1 MKAECNPIQVIPR
14 LHAIFSRYCDA
25 DPALASFYAA
35 PVTST
40 AWQQTQIATPHREEL
55 AAMLRSQ
62 NTQPLALGRIEKLR
76 NGAQA
81 VVSGQQVALFGG
93 PLFTVFK
100 AAGAIHRAAEATNA
114 GNPTIPIFWLA
125 SEDHDFVEINHI
137 TLPAR
142 SELKRLT
149 YAQTPENA
157 VPVGGVVFDE
167 SIAALTEEA
176 SDLCGYSDFS
186 ELLLH
191 AYRPGATFA
200 GAFAELMAGIFATH
214 GLVTLDPSTREAHRL
229 GATVL
234 SAAIERADELNA
246 ALRERDREL
255 AAAGLHSQVLVTER
269 TSLLFLL
276 EENTGARL
284 ALKHNPD
291 GSWQSGSATH
301 TSDELLAILAETP
314 ERISPSALLRPVFQ
328 DAILPTTLYL
338 GGPAEVAYYAQSQV
352 LFTRILGRTTPIQP
366 RLSATIIEPS
376 VAELL
381 VKYQLQPEDL
391 FATGDQDLAQRLA
404 ARSIPVEGKQLIASA
419 GNALDAELAALT
431 EWMSRISETL
441 GQSAQNS
448 ANKMRYQ
455 MGRMRRLAANHV
467 LEKET
472 AIRRHATTLTEA
484 LYPHGD
490 LQERLIGHGCFFAR
504 YGLELT
510 DEIIREAGGSK
521 PGHKFF
527 TL

>member
-1 MKAECNPIQVIPR
+1 VKAECNPIQVIPR

-25 DPALASFYAA
+25 DPVVAPFYAA

-55 AAMLRSQ
+55 AALLRSQ
-62 NTQPLALGRIEKLR
+62 NTQPLALGKIEKLR
-76 NGAQA
+76 SGAQA

-93 PLFTVFK
+93 PLFTAFK
-100 AAGAIHRAAEATNA
+100 AAGAIHRAAEATQA

-125 SEDHDFVEINHI
+125 SEDHDFAEINHI
-137 TLPAR
+137 TLPTR
-142 SELKRLT
+142 SGLKRLT
-149 YAQTPENA
+149 YAQAPAHT

-167 SIAALTEEA
+167 TITALAEEA
-176 SDLCGYSDFS
+176 ADLCGYSDFS
-186 ELLLH
+186 DLLRR
-191 AYRPGATFA
+191 AYRPGATLA
-200 GAFAELMAGIFATH
+200 SAFAELMAGIFATH

-234 SAAIERADELNA
+234 RAAIEQATELNA
-246 ALRERDREL
+246 TLRERDREL

-269 TSLLFLL
+269 SSLLFLL
-276 EENTGARL
+276 EEATGARL

-291 GSWQSGSATH
+291 GSWQGGSATYS
-301 TSDELLAILAETP
+301 SDELLAILAETP

-366 RLSATIIEPS
+366 RLSATIIEPAI
-376 VAELL
+376 AELL
-381 VKYQLQPEDL
+381 AKYQLQPEDL
-391 FATGDQDLAQRLA
+391 FATSNQDLAQRLA
-404 ARSIPVEGKQLIASA
+404 VRSIPAEGKQLIATA
-419 GNALDAELAALT
+419 GSALDAELTTLT
-431 EWMSRISETL
+431 DWMGRISETL

-448 ANKMRYQ
+448 ASKMRYQ
-455 MGRMRRLAANHV
+455 MSRMRRLAANYV

-472 AIRRHATTLTEA
+472 AIRRNATTLTEA

-490 LQERLIGHGCFFAR
+490 LQERLIGHGHFFAR

-510 DEIIREAGGSK
+510 DEIIREAGGNK

-527 TL
+527 TI